1 MWSRVL
7 HGLCGVSLLFL
18 AFRLYVRLRVFRRV
32 FDDDILVILAWLVL
46 LATVIIWP
54 VRNTLEL
61 IYVSYRVAFGGLPPP
76 AYYLE
81 NFTSWLHF
89 LFAETFLNICG
100 LWFVKLSFLAFFRRL
115 SYHVSGQ
122 KTWWWAVLIATV
134 AGWAISIG
142 VIYYPCALATLEYEA
157 GEYIAV

>member
-1 MWSRVL
+1 M
-7 HGLCGVSLLFL
+7 GVSLLFL

-100 LWFVKLSFLAFFRRL
+100 LWLVKLSFFRLLPKARL
-115 SYHVSGQ
+115 SCKWPEDLVVGGIDSYGCWVGHLHWRDLLSMRACHPRVRSR
-122 KTWWWAVLIATV
+122 
-134 AGWAISIG
+134 
-142 VIYYPCALATLEYEA
+142 
-157 GEYIAV
+157 

>member
-1 MWSRVL
+1 M
-7 HGLCGVSLLFL
+7 GVSLLFL

-61 IYVSYRVAFGGLPPP
+61 IYVSYRVAFGGLPPS

-81 NFTSWLHF
+81 NFASWLHF

-115 SYHVSGQ
+115 GYHVRGQ